1 VGLYKQT
8 SWCEVT
14 TTFIAT
20 ASLCCWKIL
29 LKPKLPSSVNLLHKL
44 RTNVRSFKCSF
55 VCQKQKSEMAKLRS
69 ITRVAREGE
78 EAGASK
84 TAPIS
89 KMMKRSGLIV
99 QEEKEP
105 VPTED
110 VVDVEAEPT
119 TAEADSEN

>member
-1 VGLYKQT
+1 
-8 SWCEVT
+8 
-14 TTFIAT
+14 
-20 ASLCCWKIL
+20 LCCWKIL
-29 LKPKLPSSVNLLHKL
+29 LKLKLPSSVNLLHKL
-44 RTNVRSFKCSF
+44 WTNVRSFKCSF
-55 VCQKQKSEMAKLRS
+55 VCQKQKIEMAKLRS

-78 EAGASK
+78 EAGASE

-89 KMMKRSGLIV
+89 EMMKRSGLIV